1 MKKTNNQPATK
12 NDLKK
17 VEQKLSKHMRGME
30 KHTGTM
36 EKHMRGME
44 KHTGTMEKKISD
56 LDKSILAYK
65 GEIDFKVDDYFQKTE
80 AAIKQSESRIL
91 GIVSEA
97 MGELNTVRD
106 TQEIVGQKAYDN
118 APVLDNH
125 EERIGKLE
133 LAAVA

>member
-1 MKKTNNQPATK
+1 MNKINNQAATK
-12 NDLKK
+12 KDLEKL
-17 VEQKLSKHMRGME
+17 EQKLTLHMGGME
-30 KHTGTM
+30 KHMG
-36 EKHMRGME
+36 G
-44 KHTGTMEKKISD
+44 MEKKISD
-56 LDKSILAYK
+56 LDKSILSYK

-80 AAIKQSESRIL
+80 AAIKESASRIL

-118 APVLDNH
+118 ARILDNH

-133 LAAVA
+133 LAFDN